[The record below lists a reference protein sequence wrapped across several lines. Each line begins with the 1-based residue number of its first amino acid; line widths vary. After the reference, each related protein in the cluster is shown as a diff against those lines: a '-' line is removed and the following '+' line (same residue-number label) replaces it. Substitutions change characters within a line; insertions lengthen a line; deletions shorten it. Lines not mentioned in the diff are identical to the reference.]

1 MTRPLPCPECR
12 EAGIEGAARVG
23 NRRSNCGTC
32 NRFAAA
38 VRRELG
44 KQLIAAHPDE
54 VTQRTPLI
62 ETHLYYSRIQKGA
75 PG

>member
-1 MTRPLPCPECR
+1 VSRPLPCPECR
-12 EAGIEGAARVG
+12 ANGITGAARVG
-23 NRRSNCGTC
+23 NRRSNCNTC

-54 VTQRTPLI
+54 VEQRTPLI
-62 ETHLYYSRIQKGA
+62 ETHLYYSRITKGVTT
-75 PG
+75 